1 MTFPSLAHPLPGS
14 SIQGE
19 HLSTTEALHIT
30 SAAARSVSTT
40 RPPTLKLGNGA
51 LDGNIS
57 KT

>member
-1 MTFPSLAHPLPGS
+1 MWASVLPTSLAHPLPGS

-30 SAAARSVSTT
+30 T

-51 LDGNIS
+51 LGGDIS